1 MMATTTL
8 TGVDIGSTSVRAIQT
23 SRGKGHPVV
32 TNFGQVP
39 IPFGAVRGGVI
50 NDEKIVTAALKTLWS
65 EHKFRKRDVVVG
77 VTSHQIVVREMS
89 LPNLP
94 PREFKQ
100 ALPFQVRDL
109 LPMPLDKALLD
120 FYPLED
126 PKKNETVRGLLIA
139 APKEIVLTTV
149 RAVERAGLHVVRV
162 DLASFA
168 LLRAAGRVGV
178 QVEALADIGAHATT
192 LVIHVDGVPRIVRTL
207 PRGGADV
214 TEAIAARLKI
224 PLQEAEDLKCRVG
237 LLPSESPEVQAAV
250 RDAMRSL
257 ISELRSSFAYLA
269 SGGES
274 AARVASLALCGGSA
288 RLPGL
293 VDTLHEEL
301 GVPVFLAD
309 PLMRVSESKGRGSHD
324 ELGLFRSSATVSIGL
339 ALAAAA

>member
-1 MMATTTL
+1 MATATL
-8 TGVDIGSTSVRAIQT
+8 TGIDIGSTSVRAVQT
-23 SRGKGHPVV
+23 NRGKGQPVV
-32 TNFGQVP
+32 VNFGQAP
-39 IPFGAVRGGVI
+39 IPFGAVHGGII
-50 NDEKIVTAALKTLWS
+50 NDEKIVTTALRSLWS
-65 EHKFRKRDVVVG
+65 EHKFRKREVVVG

-94 PREFKQ
+94 AKEFRQ

-120 FYPLED
+120 FYPIED
-126 PKKNETVRGLLIA
+126 PKKSEMVRGFLIA

-149 RAVERAGLHVVRV
+149 RAVERAGLKVVRV

-192 LVIHVDGVPRIVRTL
+192 VVIHVDGQPRIVRTL

-214 TEAIAARLKI
+214 TDTIADRLKI
-224 PLQEAEDLKCRVG
+224 SLQEAEDLKCRVG
-237 LLPSESPEVQAAV
+237 LLPDENPQVMAAV
-250 RDAMRSL
+250 RDAMRPL

-269 SGGES
+269 SAGEA
-274 AARVASLALCGGSA
+274 AARVSSLSLCGGSA

-293 VDTLHEEL
+293 VENLHEEL
-301 GVPVFLAD
+301 GVTVFLAD

-324 ELGLFRSSATVSIGL
+324 ELGLFRSSAAVSIGL
-339 ALAAAA
+339 ALAGAS